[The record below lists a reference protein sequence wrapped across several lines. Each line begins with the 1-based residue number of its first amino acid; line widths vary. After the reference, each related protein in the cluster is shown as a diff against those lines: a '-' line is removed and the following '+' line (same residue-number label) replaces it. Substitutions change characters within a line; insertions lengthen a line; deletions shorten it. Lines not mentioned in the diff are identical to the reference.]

1 MKGRVLQIGFVFLFG
16 LGLAAALLWVTG
28 SVGDGVWPA
37 VVRAAARPRRVQAAG
52 DAYCVA
58 AEGGTYPG
66 CTQVFTNVQAAVD
79 AAGGGETIKVAAG
92 TYSDVHARP
101 RRVDRT
107 R

>member
-1 MKGRVLQIGFVFLFG
+1 MKRAMVRLGVVLVFG
-16 LGLAAALLWVTG
+16 LGLAAALLWATG
-28 SVGDGVWPA
+28 SAGDGVFPV
-37 VVRAAARPRRVQAAG
+37 VVRAAERPRRAQAAG

-107 R
+107 C